1 VDYPIEAFLTGRRL
15 EDGEAYRQGLE
26 SRRHVVWDLWDDGK
40 DHHVGIDKRVVI
52 YSRGSPG
59 IAPAR
64 LVTSP

>member
-1 VDYPIEAFLTGRRL
+1 VDHPIEAFLAGCQS

-26 SRRHVVWDLWDDGK
+26 NRRHVVWDLWDDGE

-64 LVTSP
+64 LAISP